1 MKVYAEYFNIENGN
15 DYRRKTLLQFGDNT
29 DLIGS
34 AVLINPGSAEPIGS
48 ADLNFIQAF
57 YQKNHNLELEDLSLW
72 KSFNPDPTMGQLA
85 KLFNGWYAGKER
97 TLSGVI
103 QLFNCFY
110 LKEQDLD
117 LAMAL
122 YHKKDV
128 GVFNESSFFKDRPV
142 YFGWGNTGKYG
153 KIKDIALN
161 IFNSY
166 NIQNTPIYHSAF
178 EENCFYHPGYLNR
191 SYKKTPRASKS
202 SKNFLVYFELYSFTF
217 LLFQTSN

>member
-1 MKVYAEYFNIENGN
+1 MKVNAEYLKKENGYH
-15 DYRRKTLLQFGDNT
+15 YRRKTLLQFGDGT

-48 ADLNFIQAF
+48 AGLDFIQAF
-57 YQKNHNLELEDLSLW
+57 YSKNHNLELEDPTLW
-72 KSFNPDPTMGQLA
+72 KSFNPDPTMLQLA

-97 TLSGVI
+97 ILSGVI

-128 GVFNESSFFKDRPV
+128 VIFDESSFFKDRPV

-153 KIKDIALN
+153 KIKNIALN

-166 NIQNTPIYHSAF
+166 DIRSSPIYHSEF

-191 SYKKTPRASKS
+191 SYKRNPKS
-202 SKNFLVYFELYSFTF
+202 IEIIQKFSA
-217 LLFQTSN
+217 LF